1 MSAAGMTDIRFAYAT
16 PADVPRVAA
25 LIEIAYR
32 GEVAAT
38 GWTNEAA
45 ILKGP
50 RSSPQEVERLVLAA
64 DARFVLALDGDFL
77 LGSALIKRHGD
88 GAYFGMFA
96 IEPTRQQQGLGK
108 VIMTQC
114 ETAAR
119 ELWAARYLRLTVI
132 SLRHELIAWYERRGF
147 VLTGEREPFPFAE
160 APGAVRTDFD
170 LVVLQKPL

>member
-1 MSAAGMTDIRFAYAT
+1 MTGIRFAYAT
-16 PADVPRVAA
+16 LADVPRVAA

-45 ILKGP
+45 ILKGL
-50 RSSPQEVERLVLAA
+50 RSSPREVERLVRAA
-64 DARFVLALDGDFL
+64 DSRFVLALGGDVL
-77 LGSALIKRHGD
+77 AGSALIKRHGD

-96 IEPTRQQQGLGK
+96 IDPSRQQQGLGK
-108 VIMTQC
+108 VIMAQC

-119 ELWAARYLRLTVI
+119 ELWAARYLRLSVI
-132 SLRHELIAWYERRGF
+132 SLRHELIGWYERRGF
-147 VLTGEREPFPFAE
+147 VRTGEHEPFPFNE
-160 APGAVRTDFD
+160 APGALRTDFD